1 MNYLNLYKNDIL
13 ILILVILLKTENIR
27 LLDNTKTMIK
37 QTHF

>member
-13 ILILVILLKTENIR
+13 ILILVILLKTENIH